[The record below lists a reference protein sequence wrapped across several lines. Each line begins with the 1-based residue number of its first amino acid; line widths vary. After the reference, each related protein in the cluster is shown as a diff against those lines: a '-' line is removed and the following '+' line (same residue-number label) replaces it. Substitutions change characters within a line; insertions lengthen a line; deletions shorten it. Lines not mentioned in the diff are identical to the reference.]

1 MLAVHN
7 FDAETIAR
15 PVLLADNVTLLTRPG
30 VALRLAKWT
39 PRSFVLNIP
48 GDSRFHT
55 HEDKFTFARTVT
67 VSRVQAVRDAL
78 QWSQQVWV
86 ACSSSKHDWPAN
98 LCLPIGTNQ
107 LQALRNHDRTAVG
120 GEHRAAIG
128 DELQLA
134 QCRDRILLAGL
145 QKMAEALYNVR
156 NRVQHRRLKLGACL
170 HHQRSS
176 QQRGV
181 RRQNERSHAGVHVKD
196 EVRAEAHHVKKGRE
210 AQRAGVMSVGD
221 LRLQLMRQP

>member
-98 LCLPIGTNQ
+98 L
-107 LQALRNHDRTAVG
+107 RNK
-120 GEHRAAIG
+120 GE
-128 DELQLA
+128 
-134 QCRDRILLAGL
+134 
-145 QKMAEALYNVR
+145 AEAPVR
-156 NRVQHRRLKLGACL
+156 SRCGQASNLVQAPLT
-170 HHQRSS
+170 
-176 QQRGV
+176 
-181 RRQNERSHAGVHVKD
+181 
-196 EVRAEAHHVKKGRE
+196 
-210 AQRAGVMSVGD
+210 SVC
-221 LRLQLMRQP
+221 P